1 MKLSLPKGP
10 ALWLLIASFGTAPIA
25 VGASWYLG
33 WPAIPSIASVL
44 PWAGLTEEYVGE
56 ASSHSGP
63 SVREDRAT
71 ADAGKIQQAAA
82 HSSEQGESAGKFVFD
97 KVALQAEVEMQA
109 GLLKGLRHPLQ
120 ALLEAQTALAYG
132 KAGAEQRYK
141 QAQGAI
147 SSKIKTF
154 SQRTL
159 SNQEVE
165 LLAVYLFSGG
175 EPSLVENIL
184 HSLEKDPPNKALLEG
199 AIAYVSRDLK
209 LADSKM
215 QNLDLARLQPP
226 VLSRVLLVQS
236 QTTSSLDALEKARL
250 LEQAV
255 GLSPGTL
262 VEEASTRRL
271 VQLWADVANVR
282 QLMRWSRKYLRRFPK
297 SYYMDDFVKS
307 VSTGILKAA
316 RRGGDTPRKDDA
328 DFILRSLEVPDA
340 GKMALVITKLS
351 LDAGLKELCVTFAE
365 SAEQVLPKSFP
376 ERNTV
381 IIHGLACKAA
391 EAPATVL
398 KQLTDPGMIKADA
411 TSQQVLKDA
420 QLLASNILQEKVAK
434 VPRTPGETQEVDR
447 QLDIFTASVAQQL
460 KSSFSLLQ
468 ESKK

>member
-1 MKLSLPKGP
+1 
-10 ALWLLIASFGTAPIA
+10 
-25 VGASWYLG
+25 
-33 WPAIPSIASVL
+33 
-44 PWAGLTEEYVGE
+44 
-56 ASSHSGP
+56 
-63 SVREDRAT
+63 
-71 ADAGKIQQAAA
+71 
-82 HSSEQGESAGKFVFD
+82 VFD
-97 KVALQAEVEMQA
+97 KVALQAEVEEQA

-132 KAGAEQRYK
+132 KVDAEQRYK
-141 QAQGAI
+141 QAQGVI

-209 LADSKM
+209 LAGSKM

-307 VSTGILKAA
+307 VSAGILKAA
-316 RRGGDTPRKDDA
+316 RRGGTPRKDDA
-328 DFILRSLEVPDA
+328 EFILRSLEVPDA

-351 LDAGLKELCVTFAE
+351 LDAGLKELCITFAE
-365 SAEQVLPKSFP
+365 SAAQVLPKSFP

-381 IIHGLACKAA
+381 IIHGLACKAV

-398 KQLTDPGMIKADA
+398 KQLTDPGMAKTDA
-411 TSQQVLKDA
+411 ASQQVSKDA

-447 QLDIFTASVAQQL
+447 QLDIFAASVAQQL

>member
-1 MKLSLPKGP
+1 MILSLPKRP
-10 ALWLLIASFGTAPIA
+10 ILWLLIACFGAAPIG

-33 WPAIPSIASVL
+33 LPAISSIASVL
-44 PWAGLTEEYVGE
+44 PWTSPTEEHVNE
-56 ASSHSGP
+56 VSSHSGP
-63 SVREDRAT
+63 STREDRAS
-71 ADAGKIQQAAA
+71 ADAGKNQQAAA
-82 HSSEQGESAGKFVFD
+82 HPSEEGEGTEKFMFD
-97 KVALQAEVEMQA
+97 NVALQAEVEAQA

-120 ALLEAQTALAYG
+120 VLLEAQTKLAYG
-132 KAGAEQRYK
+132 KVGAEQRYK

-147 SSKIKTF
+147 SDKIKTF
-154 SQRTL
+154 NRRTL

-175 EPSLVENIL
+175 ESSLVENIL

-209 LADSKM
+209 LAGSKM

-236 QTTSSLDALEKARL
+236 QTTSSLDAAEKARL
-250 LEQAV
+250 LEQAA

-262 VEEASTRRL
+262 VEEASIRRL
-271 VQLWADVANVR
+271 VQLWADGANVR
-282 QLMRWSRKYLRRFPK
+282 QLVRWARQYLRRFPK

-307 VSTGILKAA
+307 FSAGILKVA
-316 RRGGDTPRKDDA
+316 RRGGAPRKDDI

-340 GKMALVITKLS
+340 GRMALVITKSS
-351 LDAGLKELCVTFAE
+351 LDAGLKELCITLAE
-365 SAEQVLPKSFP
+365 SAAQVLPRSFP
-376 ERNTV
+376 ERNTI

-391 EAPATVL
+391 EAPAAVL
-398 KQLTDPGMIKADA
+398 KELTGSGIAEADTA
-411 TSQQVLKDA
+411 SRQVLRDA

-434 VPRTPGETQEVDR
+434 IPRTPGETQEVDR
-447 QLDIFTASVAQQL
+447 QLDNFAASVAQQL
-460 KSSFSLLQ
+460 KSSFRLLQ